1 MTPDQHERA
10 MIAANVAAFLPII
23 EEEIG
28 RMKQG
33 IQNRVSKKIKAG
45 EMTPE
50 YADSAW
56 RDMNSLDRLLQRI
69 KTHVMLGDDVAEGED
84 DGTA

>member
-1 MTPDQHERA
+1 

-23 EEEIG
+23 ERELG
-28 RMKQG
+28 KMKQG
-33 IQNRVSKKIKAG
+33 IQNRVSRKINSG

-56 RDMNSLDRLLQRI
+56 RDMNALDRLLQNI
-69 KTHVMLGDDVAEGED
+69 KTHVMLGEDFNTGED
-84 DGTA
+84 DG